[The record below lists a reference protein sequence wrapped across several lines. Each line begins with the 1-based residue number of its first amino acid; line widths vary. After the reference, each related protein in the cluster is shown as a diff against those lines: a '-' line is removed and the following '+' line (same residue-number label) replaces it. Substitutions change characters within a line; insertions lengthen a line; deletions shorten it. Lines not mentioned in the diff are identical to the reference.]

1 MYSAPSRIIP
11 LSGTA
16 GDPGKVLHPA
26 DAIALLLCHVQ
37 APLEDPAT
45 QRSLSSFPAAT
56 TANPLF
62 LRLHSFSTM
71 AASRTLL
78 CALLAAA
85 CLSAAMASTE
95 NAVARKLASHRQL
108 NGFKPIPIDASIIL
122 LFLSDV
128 EGGDNSPC
136 VAMVN
141 RAMEFKGRS
150 INFFVT
156 AYYAD
161 DNGDSRVDR
170 IGWKKSDNDKSF
182 REMDL
187 NYVEQYKKGL
197 QVSSSALMTRTL
209 GKPGRHARIRN
220 VPCQPVRRLG
230 GWVGGGYPAPAT
242 AHSSALAAAH
252 EHRADPHS
260 PACHLPVTSLHV

>member
-1 MYSAPSRIIP
+1 
-11 LSGTA
+11 
-16 GDPGKVLHPA
+16 
-26 DAIALLLCHVQ
+26 
-37 APLEDPAT
+37 
-45 QRSLSSFPAAT
+45 
-56 TANPLF
+56 
-62 LRLHSFSTM
+62 M

-170 IGWKKSDNDKSF
+170 IGWKKSEGDKSF

-197 QVSSSALMTRTL
+197 QVSSSTL
-209 GKPGRHARIRN
+209 KTSAHGKPLRHARIRN
-220 VPCQPVRRLG
+220 VYACLGG
-230 GWVGGGYPAPAT
+230 GWVCGWWPTTGTGHTAPAT

-252 EHRADPHS
+252 EPEPPNS
-260 PACHLPVTSLHV
+260 PACLLPVTLLHV

>member
-1 MYSAPSRIIP
+1 MALQVTRPDTIVYLLFPACRPPQYR
-11 LSGTA
+11 SGCYPA
-16 GDPGKVLHPA
+16 SLHHQPA
-26 DAIALLLCHVQ
+26 DVNLLAVALALI
-37 APLEDPAT
+37 
-45 QRSLSSFPAAT
+45 
-56 TANPLF
+56 
-62 LRLHSFSTM
+62 M

-95 NAVARKLASHRQL
+95 TSMARKLASARQL
-108 NGFKPIPIDASIIL
+108 NGFRPIPIDASVIL

-161 DNGDSRVDR
+161 DNGDSRADR
-170 IGWKKSDNDKSF
+170 LGWKKSVGDKSF
-182 REMDL
+182 REMNMD
-187 NYVEQYKKGL
+187 YVNQYKAGL
-197 QVSSSALMTRTL
+197 TVSSRTYETLYCIGYLMGMWL
-209 GKPGRHARIRN
+209 AQ
-220 VPCQPVRRLG
+220 C
-230 GWVGGGYPAPAT
+230 
-242 AHSSALAAAH
+242 SSAWWPGAW
-252 EHRADPHS
+252 
-260 PACHLPVTSLHV
+260 VV

>member
-1 MYSAPSRIIP
+1 
-11 LSGTA
+11 
-16 GDPGKVLHPA
+16 
-26 DAIALLLCHVQ
+26 
-37 APLEDPAT
+37 
-45 QRSLSSFPAAT
+45 
-56 TANPLF
+56 
-62 LRLHSFSTM
+62 M

-108 NGFKPIPIDASIIL
+108 NGFKPIPIDASVIL

-141 RAMEFKGRS
+141 RAMEFKGRA

-161 DNGDSRVDR
+161 DNSDSRVDR
-170 IGWKKSDNDKSF
+170 LGWKKSEQDKSF
-182 REMDL
+182 RDMDL
-187 NYVEQYKKGL
+187 NYVAAYQKGL
-197 QVSSSALMTRTL
+197 QVSNNSRSSSART
-209 GKPGRHARIRN
+209 GSTGSTSCTAAGR
-220 VPCQPVRRLG
+220 
-230 GWVGGGYPAPAT
+230 VGGPASDRQRLHQHTAAPWQPCASMRTGSSTTQPRPPPLSHPADAT
-242 AHSSALAAAH
+242 
-252 EHRADPHS
+252 P
-260 PACHLPVTSLHV
+260 PACLPPSLYNPIRRSLCLSLPPAVLHAQGS